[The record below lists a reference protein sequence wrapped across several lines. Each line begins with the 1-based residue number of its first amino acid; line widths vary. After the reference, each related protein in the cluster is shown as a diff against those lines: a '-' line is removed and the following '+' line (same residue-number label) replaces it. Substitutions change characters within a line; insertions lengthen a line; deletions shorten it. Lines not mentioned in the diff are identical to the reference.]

1 MSDDSNQKA
10 GFFNQLLTT
19 LGLKKP
25 EPEPVPPPARPRTGN
40 TGAITRKPGTG
51 EQFSRSRTGPVGAD
65 APPEKKAV
73 TAPLTPEERAKQSD
87 ERRYLIAAF
96 ESTPTLIPEF
106 QNPQYMYKLISNERE
121 YTQEKLNVLLEER
134 KMLLI
139 EHGGQL
145 GEEHEERL
153 NTLDAQAQELRN
165 DLTRLFLLI
174 KRVAGIQKSGTGGTD
189 FLDPLKG

>member
-1 MSDDSNQKA
+1 MADDSNQKA
-10 GFFNQLLTT
+10 GFFNQLMST
-19 LGLKKP
+19 LGLKKA
-25 EPEPVPPPARPRTGN
+25 EPEPVAPPIRPRTGN

-51 EQFSRSRTGPVGAD
+51 ENFSRSQTGPVGTE
-65 APPEKKAV
+65 PSPEKKAV
-73 TAPLTPEERAKQSD
+73 TAPLSPEEKAKQSD

-121 YTQEKLNVLLEER
+121 YTQEKLNALMEER

-139 EHGGQL
+139 AQSGQPD
-145 GEEHEERL
+145 EEHPEQ
-153 NTLDAQAQELRN
+153 LDRIEAKAQELRN

-189 FLDPLKG
+189 FLAP